1 MQSCSARTC
10 KYGKEKP
17 LPNKESTQNRSKADL
32 PEKDIL
38 VSQALLSLFPSSLTF
53 VDLHS
58 R

>member
-1 MQSCSARTC
+1 ME
-10 KYGKEKP
+10 KEKP
-17 LPNKESTQNRSKADL
+17 LPNKESTQSRSKADL